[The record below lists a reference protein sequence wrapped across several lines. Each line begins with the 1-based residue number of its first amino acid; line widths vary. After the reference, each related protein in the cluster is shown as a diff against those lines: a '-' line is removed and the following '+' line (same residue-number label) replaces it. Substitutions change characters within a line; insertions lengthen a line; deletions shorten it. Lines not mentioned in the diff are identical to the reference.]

1 MEIMKIKY
9 AIYLVLIVFVS
20 SCTDNFEDFNT
31 DKKNPATVPGEALFT
46 NALRDLSVQM
56 NTPDVNSNLWELWSQ
71 YWNETTY
78 VNETNYDIGD
88 RDQPE
93 FAFRWAY
100 RRVLKDLQEATRI
113 IGEGAVA
120 NAEEEVAKANKL
132 HIIEIMNVFVYQR
145 LVDIFGAVP
154 YSEALDIGNVYP
166 SYDMGVDIY
175 DDILVSLDAAIS
187 ELDESAGSFGS
198 EDLIYHGDVQA
209 WKIFAN
215 SLKLKIGINLS
226 DVNSAKAQ
234 STIEAAVAAGVF
246 TSTSDEALFPFQTS
260 APHFNPIYGN
270 LVASGRNDYVAANTM
285 IDIMVNV
292 NDPRLDDYFDISTI
306 RPLQFPR
313 DPATGSQT
321 DANFPDGV
329 NKILFYPLPEGG
341 YDPIFREGPFTVP
354 AADTSAGIRVWLG
367 GTYGDGTPWSSYT
380 QVALPL
386 QEPTF
391 PGLILTY
398 SQVLFYLAEA
408 AERGYDV
415 GGTPEEF
422 YNAGVTESILW
433 WGGTQNEVEAYLDI
447 TDVAYPTAD
456 GSWRKKIAYQSWIS
470 SYINGF
476 LGYTTWRR
484 LDYPVLNITP
494 NNDAIVDQTD
504 IPVRFPFPVNEQTLN
519 DVNYDNAA
527 NAIGGDNMNTKIF
540 WDIYDAQIN

>member
-20 SCTDNFEDFNT
+20 SCTENFEDFNT
-31 DKKNPATVPGEALFT
+31 DKKNPASVPGEALFT
-46 NALRDLSVQM
+46 NALKDLAEQM
-56 NTPDVNSNLWELWSQ
+56 NTPDVNSNIWELWSQ

-88 RDQPE
+88 RDQPD

-100 RRVLKDLQEATRI
+100 RRVLKDLDEAAKI
-113 IGEGAVA
+113 ISEDAVA
-120 NAEEEVAKANKL
+120 NTEEEVAKANKL
-132 HIIEIMNVFVYQR
+132 HIIEILNVFVYQR

-154 YSEALDIGNVYP
+154 YFEALDIGNVYP
-166 SYDMGVDIY
+166 SYDMGADIY
-175 DDILVSLDAAIS
+175 DDILVRLDAAIS
-187 ELDESAGSFGS
+187 ALDESAGSFGS
-198 EDLIYHGDVQA
+198 EDVIYHGDVQA

-215 SLKLKIGINLS
+215 TLKLKIGIHLS

-234 STIEAAVAAGVF
+234 STIEAAVSAGIF
-246 TSTSDEALFPFQTS
+246 GSASDEALFPFQTS
-260 APHFNPIYGN
+260 APNFNPIHAN
-270 LVASGRNDYVAANTM
+270 LVASGRNDYVAANTI
-285 IDIMVNV
+285 IDIMVNLD
-292 NDPRLDDYFDISTI
+292 DPRLDDYFDINTI

-321 DANFPDGV
+321 DADFPDGV
-329 NKILFYPLPEGG
+329 NKILFYPLPGGG

-367 GTYGDGTPWSSYT
+367 GTYGDGTPWSSHT
-380 QVALPL
+380 QVSLPI

-391 PGLILTY
+391 QGLIMTY

-408 AERGYDV
+408 AERGYNV

-422 YNAGVTESILW
+422 YNAAITESILW
-433 WGGTQNEVEAYLDI
+433 WGGTQNEVDAYLAFP
-447 TDVAYPTAD
+447 DVAYSTAD
-456 GSWRKKIAYQSWIS
+456 GPWKRKIAYQSWIS

-494 NNDAIVDQTD
+494 NNDDIVDQTD
-504 IPVRFPFPVNEQTLN
+504 IPVRFTFPVNEQTLN

-527 NAIGGDNMNTKIF
+527 NAIGGDNVNTKIF
-540 WDIYDAQIN
+540 WDIFDAQVN

>member
-329 NKILFYPLPEGG
+329 NKILFYPLPGGG

-504 IPVRFPFPVNEQTLN
+504 IPVRFTFPVNEQTLN

-527 NAIGGDNMNTKIF
+527 NAIGGDNMSTKIF